1 MLDGPGLVTSAH
13 CVRGGANDQLTNAA
27 LAAWFGAFEEAP
39 RMSSERGHLSTQS
52 GRRQTARGASN
63 GTVIKSAYEKV
74 AEYWM
79 LLAQL
84 ESLLGDEKNNEDAE
98 QARTLTGEVAITVA

>member
-1 MLDGPGLVTSAH
+1 M
-13 CVRGGANDQLTNAA
+13 
-27 LAAWFGAFEEAP
+27 
-39 RMSSERGHLSTQS
+39 STQS

-98 QARTLTGEVAITVA
+98 QARTLTGEVAIAVAQLCLAHMLQRTHILSDDYFVATKRRGR